1 MPKGWY
7 TTELIAMSDNSN
19 RNFHKKYSSEVE
31 LSKIL
36 QRLYGVDNW
45 IYTGRASG
53 ALYLL
58 LLTIC
63 KPGDTV
69 ALPNI
74 TCHDLA
80 QTIISA
86 GLKPEF
92 LDISLRDYN
101 LDISNLQKSLDKL
114 QVKPKALVAVHSF
127 GHKIDIES
135 ISRICK
141 INEIFLVEDVCQ
153 IPPYNW
159 KPSKADAVLTSFGH
173 TKPIGAGGGGA
184 LGLADSG
191 LFGKIKLLK
200 RQWDDKPLQEHAALV
215 FYEDY
220 YELLNSIKLGKS
232 KRHEIS
238 ALLQRNQSL
247 IIRGTRK
254 IDFSRVIS
262 SYSNLTD
269 LSNERIAK
277 ANYARKLMAPIEE
290 IMLPEYLSNTV
301 PWRITFLISEKF
313 DRDKILTQLRSQN
326 LRASSW
332 YRALSS
338 DFESLSNPPPNSK
351 VFEERVINLWVDY
364 SADYSYLND
373 CYQVIK
379 VCMNPVNRDFQKR
392 NESL

>member
-1 MPKGWY
+1 
-7 TTELIAMSDNSN
+7 
-19 RNFHKKYSSEVE
+19 
-31 LSKIL
+31 
-36 QRLYGVDNW
+36 
-45 IYTGRASG
+45 
-53 ALYLL
+53 
-58 LLTIC
+58 
-63 KPGDTV
+63 
-69 ALPNI
+69 
-74 TCHDLA
+74 
-80 QTIISA
+80 
-86 GLKPEF
+86 
-92 LDISLRDYN
+92 
-101 LDISNLQKSLDKL
+101 
-114 QVKPKALVAVHSF
+114 
-127 GHKIDIES
+127 
-135 ISRICK
+135 
-141 INEIFLVEDVCQ
+141 
-153 IPPYNW
+153 
-159 KPSKADAVLTSFGH
+159 
-173 TKPIGAGGGGA
+173 
-184 LGLADSG
+184 
-191 LFGKIKLLK
+191 
-200 RQWDDKPLQEHAALV
+200 
-215 FYEDY
+215 
-220 YELLNSIKLGKS
+220 
-232 KRHEIS
+232 
-238 ALLQRNQSL
+238 
-247 IIRGTRK
+247 
-254 IDFSRVIS
+254 VIS